1 MNDMEN
7 LTPAESAWLVTHEEL
22 HAKQLAISQ
31 KRQQH
36 FNLAMDC
43 IINEQLLN
51 QTNRTPADYTR
62 GYQDAVHGA
71 INIHAYDT
79 CKEYQKGFEAGC
91 MDVRECEALNG
102 EPEPF

>member
-1 MNDMEN
+1 M
-7 LTPAESAWLVTHEEL
+7 T
-22 HAKQLAISQ
+22 
-31 KRQQH
+31 
-36 FNLAMDC
+36 
-43 IINEQLLN
+43 N
-51 QTNRTPADYTR
+51 QTNYPNRTPADYTR

-79 CKEYQKGFEAGC
+79 CKEYQKGFDAGC